1 MKKLLEISLGVVTSV
16 GGFLEI
22 GSLQTAAQGGAGFGY
37 QLVWAIV
44 LGTACIMFL
53 VEMSGRFAAV
63 SRHTVADGIRERF
76 GFNFFLW
83 PLIAT
88 LIVNF
93 LVLSAE
99 IGGTAVALE
108 FATGIN
114 YQWWTVPVALAVWLL
129 LWKGT
134 FGLIEKGVSTLGL
147 ITLCFVVAAVVLK
160 PDWEQ
165 VAAGA
170 IPSLPT
176 HEPANYWYIVVS
188 ILGASISPYLFLFY
202 SSGAIE
208 DKWDESY
215 LGVNRAVA
223 VLGMTFGGLIA
234 VAVMIVA
241 ALTLAPQGITQV
253 NDYHQLPLLL
263 TSVFGFWGL
272 VLFSAS
278 LGIACF
284 GASLEVGLQQAYLV
298 AQGFGWNWG
307 EDLKP
312 RDDPG
317 FAAVY
322 TLSLILSTIPIALG
336 LDPLSITNIAMVLTA
351 ASLPLTVVPLLFLM
365 NDERYMK
372 NRPNGWISNAAVLF
386 VIGLGFLLAIVSL
399 PLELFGG
406 G

>member
-83 PLIAT
+83 PLMAT

-114 YQWWTVPVALAVWLL
+114 YQWWAVPVALAVWLL

-176 HEPANYWYIVVS
+176 HAPANYWYIVVS

-322 TLSLILSTIPIALG
+322 TLSLILSTIPIVLG